1 MSQTPLWDK
10 TKTLQFLHKKW
21 QQEQAIN
28 LRLWEKANHD
38 VEIIVAMLIQ
48 KYNPRRIYQWGSVL
62 YPAEFGELSDIDLAV
77 EGIGEAK
84 RFFALYGEAMA
95 LTDFSLDLVEM
106 EKIEPEF
113 AELIKLKGRVIH
125 ERP

>member
-1 MSQTPLWDK
+1 MNKWDVNL
-10 TKTLQFLHKKW
+10 TRQFLHHKW
-21 QQEQAIN
+21 QQEQVAN
-28 LRLWEKANHD
+28 LRLWEKAKHD
-38 VEIIVAMLIQ
+38 TDMIVAMLIQ

-62 YPAEFGELSDIDLAV
+62 QPEEFGEMSDIDLAI
-77 EGIGEAK
+77 EGIGGAE
-84 RFFALYGEAMA
+84 RFFALYGEATA

-113 AELIKLKGRVIH
+113 AELIRLKGRVIH